1 MNSKILGIIVA
12 VIVIAA
18 GVLIYYEFFDN
29 GGSVNVKVADAPV
42 GASAVYITFKDV
54 YVHSNSS
61 GWQNFTV
68 ASKTIDILNLTTT
81 NASLF
86 GSISLKAGTYTMIKL
101 AIVNVTVVMGGQH
114 VNFTSANG
122 YVDIVTPFTVSAHST
137 TNLIIEFNLT
147 QDLNLMAKT
156 FTPTASMTSS

>member
-101 AIVNVTVVMGGQH
+101 A
-114 VNFTSANG
+114 AL
-122 YVDIVTPFTVSAHST
+122 
-137 TNLIIEFNLT
+137 TNSGRARVQNNIQEVAETCRKGFSFPL
-147 QDLNLMAKT
+147 
-156 FTPTASMTSS
+156 